1 MSTTYTPID
10 LSTVPAPNVV
20 EALSYET
27 ILAAMLA
34 DLQARDSAFTA
45 LVESDPAYKI
55 LEVAAYRELL
65 IRQRVNDGARAV
77 MLAYA
82 TGADLE
88 NLSALFGVTRKI
100 LSAGNPSAL
109 PPILPTYET
118 DTALRYRTQLALEGL
133 SSAGPVGAYQFH
145 ALSVD
150 GVKDAGIQGP
160 PDTSPGDV
168 LVTIL
173 SATGSGTAASPLIA
187 AVTAALNAEDVR
199 PLTDQVTVQ
208 SASIV
213 NYEVIATLYIPTGPD
228 PTAVQTAA
236 LASVQAFVESRHRVG
251 ADVRLSGLYA
261 ALHVGGVERVT
272 LSAPGITADLVITAV
287 QAPFCTGITLSTTDA

>member
-1 MSTTYTPID
+1 MTNYTPID
-10 LSTVPAPNVV
+10 LSTVPAPSVV

-34 DLQARDSAFTA
+34 DLQARDTAFTA

-82 TGADLE
+82 TGSDLE
-88 NLSALFGVTRKI
+88 NLSALFGVTRKT
-100 LSAGNPSAL
+100 LDEGDATAL
-109 PPILPTYET
+109 PPIPPTFET
-118 DTALRYRTQLALEGL
+118 DAALRYRTQLALEGL
-133 SSAGPVGAYQFH
+133 STAGPIGAYQFH

-160 PDTSPGDV
+160 PDTDPGEV

-173 SATGSGTAASPLIA
+173 SATGSGTAGAPLIA
-187 AVTAALNAEDVR
+187 AVDAALNAEDVR

-208 SASIV
+208 SATIV
-213 NYEVIATLYIPTGPD
+213 SYEVIATLYIPTGPD

-236 LASVQAFVESRHRVG
+236 LASVQAYVESRHRVG
-251 ADVRLSGLYA
+251 LDVRLSGLYA

-272 LSAPGITADLVITAV
+272 LSAPGIVADLVTTAV
-287 QAPFCTGITLSTTDA
+287 QAPYCTDITLSTTDA

>member
-1 MSTTYTPID
+1 MTNYTPID

-20 EALSYET
+20 EALSYEA

-34 DLQARDSAFTA
+34 DLQARDTAFTA

-82 TGADLE
+82 TGSDLE
-88 NLSALFGVTRKI
+88 NLSALFGVTRKT
-100 LSAGNPSAL
+100 LDEGDATAL
-109 PPILPTYET
+109 PPIPPTFET
-118 DTALRYRTQLALEGL
+118 DAALRYRTQLALEGL
-133 SSAGPVGAYQFH
+133 STAGPIGAYQFH

-160 PDTSPGDV
+160 PDTDPGEV

-173 SATGSGTAASPLIA
+173 SATGSGTAGAPLIA
-187 AVTAALNAEDVR
+187 AVDAALNAEDVR

-208 SASIV
+208 SATIV
-213 NYEVIATLYIPTGPD
+213 SYEVIATLYIPTGPD

-236 LASVQAFVESRHRVG
+236 LASVQAYVESRHRVG
-251 ADVRLSGLYA
+251 LDVRLSGLYA

-272 LSAPGITADLVITAV
+272 LSAPGIVADLVTTAV
-287 QAPFCTGITLSTTDA
+287 QAPYCTDITLSTTDA

>member
-1 MSTTYTPID
+1 MTNYTPID

-20 EALSYET
+20 EALSFEA

-34 DLQARDSAFTA
+34 DLRARDTAFTA

-82 TGADLE
+82 TGSDLE
-88 NLSALFGVTRKI
+88 NLSALFGVTRKT
-100 LSAGNPSAL
+100 LDEGDATAL
-109 PPILPTYET
+109 PPIPPTFET
-118 DTALRYRTQLALEGL
+118 DAALRYRTQLALEGL
-133 SSAGPVGAYQFH
+133 STAGPIGAYQFH

-160 PDTSPGDV
+160 PDTDPGEV

-173 SATGSGTAASPLIA
+173 SATGSGTAGAPLIA
-187 AVTAALNAEDVR
+187 AVDAALNAEDVR

-208 SASIV
+208 SATIV
-213 NYEVIATLYIPTGPD
+213 SYEVIATLYIPTGPD

-236 LASVQAFVESRHRVG
+236 LASVQAYVESRHRVG
-251 ADVRLSGLYA
+251 LDVRLSGLYA
-261 ALHVGGVERVT
+261 SLHVGGVERVT
-272 LSAPGITADLVITAV
+272 LSAPGIVADLVTTAV
-287 QAPFCTGITLSTTDA
+287 QAPYCTDITLSTTDA

>member
-1 MSTTYTPID
+1 MSNFTPID

-20 EALSYET
+20 EALSFET

-34 DLQARDSAFTA
+34 DLQARDTAFTA
-45 LVESDPAYKI
+45 LVESDPAFKI

-82 TGADLE
+82 TGSDLE
-88 NLSALFGVTRKI
+88 NLAALFGVTRKM
-100 LSAGNPSAL
+100 LSAGNPNAL
-109 PPILPTYET
+109 PSILPTHET
-118 DTALRYRTQLALEGL
+118 DTALRYRAQLALEGM
-133 SSAGPVGAYQFH
+133 STAGPVGAYQFH
-145 ALSVD
+145 SLSVD

-160 PDTSPGDV
+160 PDTDPGDV

-173 SATGSGTAASPLIA
+173 SATGSGTAAGPLIA

-208 SASIV
+208 SASII

-228 PTAVQTAA
+228 PSAVQTAA
-236 LASVQAFVESRHRVG
+236 LASVQTFVESRHRVG

-272 LSAPGITADLVITAV
+272 LTSPGITADLVITAA
-287 QAPFCTGITLSTTDA
+287 QAPFCTDITISTTDA

>member
-34 DLQARDSAFTA
+34 DLRARDTAFTA

-82 TGADLE
+82 TGSDLE

-100 LSAGNPSAL
+100 LSPGDATAL

-173 SATGSGTAASPLIA
+173 SATGSGTAAGPLIA
-187 AVTAALNAEDVR
+187 AVNAALNAEDVR

-287 QAPFCTGITLSTTDA
+287 QAPWCTDITLSTTDA

>member
-34 DLQARDSAFTA
+34 DLQARDPAFTA

-82 TGADLE
+82 TGSDLE
-88 NLSALFGVTRKI
+88 NLSALFGVTRKT
-100 LSAGNPSAL
+100 LDEGDATAL
-109 PPILPTYET
+109 PPIPPTFET
-118 DTALRYRTQLALEGL
+118 DAALRYRTQLALEGL
-133 SSAGPVGAYQFH
+133 STAGPIGAYQFH

-160 PDTSPGDV
+160 PDTDPGEV

-173 SATGSGTAASPLIA
+173 SATGSGTAGAPLIA
-187 AVTAALNAEDVR
+187 AVDAALNAEDVR

-208 SASIV
+208 SATIV
-213 NYEVIATLYIPTGPD
+213 SYEVIATLYIPTGPD

-236 LASVQAFVESRHRVG
+236 LASVQAYVESRHRVG
-251 ADVRLSGLYA
+251 LDVRLSGLYA

-272 LSAPGITADLVITAV
+272 LSAPGIVADLVTTAV
-287 QAPFCTGITLSTTDA
+287 QAPYCTDVTLSTTDA

>member
-1 MSTTYTPID
+1 MTNYTPID

-27 ILAAMLA
+27 IFAAMLA
-34 DLQARDSAFTA
+34 DLQARDTAFTA

-82 TGADLE
+82 TGSDLE
-88 NLSALFGVTRKI
+88 NLSALFGVTRKT
-100 LSAGNPSAL
+100 LDEGDATAL
-109 PPILPTYET
+109 PPIPPTFET
-118 DTALRYRTQLALEGL
+118 DAALRYRTQLALEGL
-133 SSAGPVGAYQFH
+133 STAGPIGAYQFH

-160 PDTSPGDV
+160 PDTDPGEV

-173 SATGSGTAASPLIA
+173 SATGSGTAGSPLIA
-187 AVTAALNAEDVR
+187 AVDAALNAEDVR

-208 SASIV
+208 SATIV
-213 NYEVIATLYIPTGPD
+213 SYEVIATLYIPTGPD

-236 LASVQAFVESRHRVG
+236 LASVQAYVESRHRVG
-251 ADVRLSGLYA
+251 LDVRLSGLYA

-272 LSAPGITADLVITAV
+272 LSAPGIVADLVTTAV
-287 QAPFCTGITLSTTDA
+287 QAPYCTDVTLSTTDA